1 MIKKLLGLLT
11 LLFLAAGTFAAA
23 QQPGKIPRIGILFGG
38 SSSGYL
44 VRVEAFR
51 QGLKELG
58 YIEGKNIAIEYRYA
72 DGKADRLLS
81 LATELVR
88 LKVDVIVAPSTPSVL
103 AGKKATST
111 IPIVHRCW

>member
-1 MIKKLLGLLT
+1 MRLSRLLVVLIV
-11 LLFLAAGTFAAA
+11 FALCLSAET
-23 QQPGKIPRIGILFGG
+23 QQPKKVPRIGILFGG

-51 QGLKELG
+51 QRLKELG
-58 YIEGKNIAIEYRYA
+58 YIEGKNIAIEYQYA

-88 LKVDVIVAPSTPSVL
+88 LKVNVIVT
-103 AGKKATST
+103 AGT
-111 IPIVHRCW
+111 V